1 MSAFVTDCSRPF
13 LALTNDAE
21 RSILNHDRH
30 RVHTTSTE
38 RVTASF
44 ATCAAS
50 TRHNAESFRHETV
63 LSIAWLRWRRI
74 PSRNMNLLENSH
86 LAFPIR
92 PAWLKGIST
101 APRRLEATSLLS
113 TSVIIKFVALL
124 RVISGGREIR
134 CAGTLIIPL
143 IKTAGRRGGKR
154 NRDRHHSEKSFS
166 GKEFLQPCLLRY
178 LDGCFVQETGGR
190 SGENIKAPSEGN

>member
-1 MSAFVTDCSRPF
+1 MCSKHSPQCRIISAR
-13 LALTNDAE
+13 
-21 RSILNHDRH
+21 DR
-30 RVHTTSTE
+30 
-38 RVTASF
+38 A
-44 ATCAAS
+44 
-50 TRHNAESFRHETV
+50 
-63 LSIAWLRWRRI
+63 LSIVA
-74 PSRNMNLLENSH
+74 SVAANSFQEYES
-86 LAFPIR
+86 AREFSPRFPDPPR
-92 PAWLKGIST
+92 VVKGNFYRTET
-101 APRRLEATSLLS
+101 ARGNESLFS

-124 RVISGGREIR
+124 RVISEGREIR